1 MSVESNGADR
11 PVVEIRNLSRRFGST
26 DALNDVSLSIP
37 RGVVFG
43 LVGTNGAG
51 KTTLIKHAMGLM
63 RAQAGSVSVF
73 GLDPVSNPT
82 AVLSRIGYLSELN
95 ELPEW
100 MRVDEL
106 IHFTRAFYP
115 NWDEKYSQSL
125 RQNFELEPHK
135 IVQALSKGQRARL
148 GLLLA
153 LSYRPE
159 LLILDEPSSGL
170 DPLVRRDVLRAII
183 KTIAEEGRTVV
194 FSSHLLDEVER
205 VADRVAIITGG
216 RIIHT
221 DDLETL
227 KSSYHRVVFRF
238 GSAPPAPPQLEGY
251 FHWQGGDRNWSA
263 CYRGDVEQAARFAN
277 AEIIER
283 SPLTLNEIFLA
294 LAGSRGGAKAEH
306 A

>member
-1 MSVESNGADR
+1 MSVESNGAAR
-11 PVVEIRNLSRRFGST
+11 PVVEIRNLSRRFGT
-26 DALNDVSLSIP
+26 AEALADVSLSIP

-82 AVLSRIGYLSELN
+82 AVLSRVGYLAELN

-100 MRVDEL
+100 MRVEEL
-106 IHFTRAFYP
+106 INFTRAFYP
-115 NWDEKYSQSL
+115 SWDDRYAQTL

-170 DPLVRRDVLRAII
+170 DPLVRRDILRAII
-183 KTIAEEGRTVV
+183 KTIAQEGRTVL

-205 VADRVAIITGG
+205 VADRVAIINGG
-216 RIIHT
+216 RIIQN

-238 GSAPPAPPQLEGY
+238 GSAPPATPQLEGY
-251 FHWQGGDRNWSA
+251 FNWQGGDRHWSA
-263 CYRGDVEQAARFAN
+263 CYRGDVQQAGHLAN
-277 AEIIER
+277 AEIVEH
-283 SPLTLNEIFLA
+283 SPLSLNELFLA
-294 LAGSRGGAKAEH
+294 LVGSRGTGKGEH

>member
-1 MSVESNGADR
+1 MSVESHGADQ
-11 PVVEIRNLSRRFGST
+11 PVVDIRNLSRRFGST
-26 DALNDVSLSIP
+26 EALSDVSLSIP

-63 RAQAGSVSVF
+63 RAQAGAVSVF

-106 IHFTRAFYP
+106 INFTRAFYP
-115 NWDEKYSQSL
+115 NWDEKYCQSL
-125 RQNFELEPHK
+125 RQSFELEPNK
-135 IVQALSKGQRARL
+135 VVQGLSKGQRARL

-170 DPLVRRDVLRAII
+170 DPLVRRDILRAII
-183 KTIAEEGRTVV
+183 KTIAQEGRTVL

-205 VADRVAIITGG
+205 VADRVAIINGG
-216 RIIHT
+216 RVIHT

-238 GSAPPAPPQLEGY
+238 GSAPQMPPQVDGY
-251 FHWQGGDRNWSA
+251 FNWQGGDRHWSA
-263 CYRGDVEQAARFAN
+263 CYRGDVERAARLAN
-277 AEIIER
+277 AEVVEQ
-283 SPLTLNEIFLA
+283 SPLSLNEIFLA
-294 LAGSRGGAKAEH
+294 LVGSRSGAKAE
-306 A
+306 AA

>member
-125 RQNFELEPHK
+125 RRNFELEPHK
-135 IVQALSKGQRARL
+135 TVQALSKGQRARL

-170 DPLVRRDVLRAII
+170 DPLVRRDILRAII

-251 FHWQGGDRNWSA
+251 FNWQGGDRNWSA
-263 CYRGDVEQAARFAN
+263 CYRGDVEHAARLAN

-294 LAGSRGGAKAEH
+294 LAGSRGGTKAEH

>member
-1 MSVESNGADR
+1 MSVESNGASR
-11 PVVEIRNLSRRFGST
+11 PVVEIRNLSRRFGAA
-26 DALNDVSLSIP
+26 DALADVSLSIP

-82 AVLSRIGYLSELN
+82 AVLSRVGYLAELN

-106 IHFTRAFYP
+106 INFTRAFYP
-115 NWDEKYSQSL
+115 NWDESYAQSL

-135 IVQALSKGQRARL
+135 TVQALSKGQRARL

-170 DPLVRRDVLRAII
+170 DPLVRRDILRAII
-183 KTIAEEGRTVV
+183 KTIAQEGRTVL

-205 VADRVAIITGG
+205 VADRVAIINGG
-216 RIIHT
+216 RIIQN

-238 GSAPPAPPQLEGY
+238 GSAPPATPQLEGY
-251 FHWQGGDRNWSA
+251 FNWQGGDRNWSA
-263 CYRGDVEQAARFAN
+263 CYRGDVERAEKVSN
-277 AEIIER
+277 AEIIEQ
-283 SPLTLNEIFLA
+283 SPLSLNEIFLA
-294 LAGSRGGAKAEH
+294 LVSSRGAGKGEH